1 MNTCEWN
8 PRFTQRVPS
17 GSPSKWQA
25 LDGRYAAKNGS
36 LCRVKRRNHQMGLD
50 GCCDSPGWLYTARVF
65 EQPKL
70 LANRPTVT
78 DERSLC
84 RVVYLAP
91 PTFRSGGGQASRRL
105 QIEGDLGKMPYID
118 NYGSLASN
126 NY

>member
-1 MNTCEWN
+1 MNTCDWS

-17 GSPSKWQA
+17 GSPSKRES

-50 GCCDSPGWLYTARVF
+50 GCYDSPGWLYTARVF

-70 LANRPTVT
+70 LGNRPTVT

-84 RVVYLAP
+84 RVICLAS
-91 PTFRSGGGQASRRL
+91 PTFRSGVGQASRRL
-105 QIEGDLGKMPYID
+105 QIEGDLGKMPYIN
-118 NYGSLASN
+118 NYGSLASK
-126 NY
+126 